1 MKTTYH
7 VIIVGCGMAGMS
19 AADTLTGHG
28 LDILIIDEN
37 SHVGGQLIRKVP
49 KKAALFSRI
58 EPDVM
63 KKKGFALVRKIKK
76 QNLKQD
82 KNASHHGMTRRV
94 QAQVMGIFDDNR
106 LLIRMTSPDRQ
117 NKQNNGEKI
126 LTLQAEHLILATG
139 ARERYLPF
147 KGWDLPGVI
156 SLGAA
161 QIFMKSNGVL
171 PARETFIAGSSPLQ
185 MVLATEMLSNGG
197 KVTAL
202 LDENNFKKK
211 LGFLPYAMDHWPK
224 LMEGGFHMG
233 KMVLARIPMRQGVR
247 VVEACGQ
254 RSGPQGLEAIIVAK
268 TNVKGDVIRGT
279 ETTYETRSLC
289 MGYGF
294 VPNIE
299 LPIQAGCDTVYD
311 KNKGGWVVLV
321 NDRLETSIP
330 SVFAAGEITGIA
342 GAKKS
347 HVEGMLAALSILER
361 YDISADNVWNNDH
374 IRPPDTTNHERNRPI
389 DRECFHI
396 NAHGLPPTTNNESL
410 DMPLAINSFQIKSG
424 DQLSAFEQKFR
435 KLLSQRRRQMDYG
448 LFLNSLCRVP
458 SSAYAA
464 IPDDTVICRCEEITM
479 GAIKK
484 SVSQGFHTTGALKK
498 ATRCGMGRCQGRI
511 CGPVLFD
518 IMTALTQKRAEEI
531 GASHSRTPVKN
542 MPVSAF
548 F

>member
-7 VIIVGCGMAGMS
+7 VIIVGSGMAGMS

-49 KKAALFSRI
+49 KKATLFSRI

-63 KKKGFALVRKIKK
+63 KQKGFALVRKIKK

-82 KNASHHGMTRRV
+82 RNESHHGITRRV

-106 LLIRMTSPDRQ
+106 LLIRMTSQDRQ

-126 LTLQAEHLILATG
+126 LTLQAEHFILATG

-161 QIFMKSNGVL
+161 QIFMKSHGVL
-171 PARETFIAGSSPLQ
+171 PAQETLIAGSSPLQ

-233 KMVLARIPMRQGVR
+233 KMVLGRIPMRQGVR

-254 RSGPQGLEAIIVAK
+254 RSGSQGLEAIIVAK

-279 ETTYETRSLC
+279 EMTYKTRSLC

-361 YDISADNVWNNDH
+361 YDISADNVWNNGH
-374 IRPPDTTNHERNRPI
+374 IRLPDTTKHERNRLI
-389 DRECFHI
+389 DREQDGEI
-396 NAHGLPPTTNNESL
+396 QTDTKN
-410 DMPLAINSFQIKSG
+410 DFQ
-424 DQLSAFEQKFR
+424 QKFR

-511 CGPVLFD
+511 CGPVIFD

-531 GASHSRTPVKN
+531 GASHSRAPVKN

-548 F
+548 L